1 MRKQKESHGFRRGSV
16 KHDLLL
22 KGGTVIDAAQGLNS
36 LCDIAIAD
44 GKIAAV
50 EPDIPER
57 SATQTV
63 SVKDKYVTPGLIDIH
78 THVYYGVTTWG
89 IRADAVC
96 TTAGTTT
103 VVDAGSPGWVT
114 FPGFREFI
122 SEPAQTNILTYIHI
136 SGIGLVYG
144 PIGEMIDIAYAA
156 PGQVAETLQQHRD
169 ITVGVKVRQGKMQ
182 VGDNGVEPLKL
193 AIEAAERAETT
204 VMCHIGAGV
213 SLPEILGLLRPG
225 DVITHCFQGNGD
237 NIIDEKGRIIPE
249 AWQAREDG
257 IVFDVGHGAGSF
269 HYEVAQRAM
278 EQGFISDVISTDLHT
293 GNINGPVYD
302 LPTTLSKLMHLGLS
316 LEDVIEKATF
326 SAAKAIQRE
335 DQIGNL
341 RVGTVAD
348 VAVFDVL
355 EGEFEYFDSHGTKF
369 IGDKKLKTELTIRE
383 GKI

>member
-1 MRKQKESHGFRRGSV
+1 MKY
-16 KHDLLL
+16 DLLL
-22 KGGTVIDAAQGLNS
+22 KGGTVIDAAQNLNAAQ
-36 LCDIAIAD
+36 DVAIAD
-44 GKIAAV
+44 GVIAAV
-50 EPDIPER
+50 EPDIPQR
-57 SATQTV
+57 AATQTV
-63 SVKDKYVTPGLIDIH
+63 SVKDRYVTPGLIDIH

-96 TTAGTTT
+96 PTAGTTT

-122 SEPAQTNILTYIHI
+122 AEPAQTNILTYIHI

-144 PIGEMIDIAYAA
+144 PIGEMIDIAYAN
-156 PGQVAETLQQHRD
+156 PERVADTLQQHRD

-182 VGDNGVEPLKL
+182 VGDNGVQPLKL
-193 AIEAAERAETT
+193 AVEAAERAETS

-213 SLPEILGLLRPG
+213 PLPEILGLLRPG

-249 AWQAREDG
+249 AWKAREDG
-257 IVFDVGHGAGSF
+257 IIFDVGHGAGSF

-302 LPTTLSKLMHLGLS
+302 LPTTLSKLMHLGLP
-316 LEDVIEKATF
+316 LADVIEKATF

-335 DQIGNL
+335 DQLGNL
-341 RVGTVAD
+341 KVGTVAD

-355 EGEFEYFDSHGTKF
+355 EGQFEYFDSHGTKF
-369 IGDKKLKTELTIRE
+369 IGDKKLKTELTIRK

>member
-1 MRKQKESHGFRRGSV
+1 MSIANRQPTTKY
-16 KHDLLL
+16 DLLL
-22 KGGTVIDAAQGLNS
+22 KGGTVIDAAQDLNAAR
-36 LCDIAIAD
+36 DVAIAD
-44 GKIAAV
+44 GVIAAV
-50 EPDIPER
+50 ESDIPER
-57 SATQTV
+57 AAIQTV
-63 SVKDKYVTPGLIDIH
+63 SVKDRYVTPGLIDIH

-96 TTAGTTT
+96 PTAGTTT
-103 VVDAGSPGWVT
+103 VVDAGSPSWVT

-122 SEPAQTNILTYIHI
+122 AEPAQTNILTYIHI

-156 PGQVAETLQQHRD
+156 PERVADTLQQHRD

-193 AIEAAERAETT
+193 AVEAAERAETS

-213 SLPEILGLLRPG
+213 PLPNILRHLRPG

-249 AWQAREDG
+249 AWKAREDG
-257 IVFDVGHGAGSF
+257 IIFDVGHGAGSF

-302 LPTTLSKLMHLGLS
+302 LPTTLSKLIHLGLP
-316 LEDVIEKATF
+316 LADVIEKATF

-335 DQIGNL
+335 DQLGNL
-341 RVGTVAD
+341 KVGTVAD
-348 VAVFDVL
+348 VAVFDVI
-355 EGEFEYFDSHGTKF
+355 EGQFEYFDSHGTKF
-369 IGDKKLKTELTIRE
+369 IGDKKLKTELTIRA

>member
-1 MRKQKESHGFRRGSV
+1 MKY
-16 KHDLLL
+16 DLLL
-22 KGGTVIDAAQGLNS
+22 KGGTVIDAAQDLNAPR
-36 LCDIAIAD
+36 DVAIAN
-44 GKIAAV
+44 GVIAAV
-50 EPDIPER
+50 ESDIPER
-57 SATQTV
+57 TATQTV
-63 SVKDKYVTPGLIDIH
+63 SVKDRYITPGLIDIH

-96 TTAGTTT
+96 PTAGTTT
-103 VVDAGSPGWVT
+103 VVDAGSPSWVT

-122 SEPAQTNILTYIHI
+122 AEPAQTNILTYIHI

-156 PGQVAETLQQHRD
+156 PERVADTLQQHRD

-182 VGDNGVEPLKL
+182 VGDNGVEPLTL
-193 AIEAAERAETT
+193 AIEAAERAGTS

-213 SLPEILGLLRPG
+213 PLPEILGLLRPG

-249 AWQAREDG
+249 AWKAREDG
-257 IVFDVGHGAGSF
+257 VIFDVGHGAGSF

-302 LPTTLSKLMHLGLS
+302 LPTTLSKLMHLGLP
-316 LEDVIEKATF
+316 LADVIEKATF

-335 DQIGNL
+335 EQIGNL
-341 RVGTVAD
+341 KVGTVAD
-348 VAVFDVL
+348 IAVFDVL
-355 EGEFEYFDSHGTKF
+355 EGQFEYFDSHGTKF
-369 IGDKKLKTELTIRE
+369 IGDKKLKAELTIRK

>member
-1 MRKQKESHGFRRGSV
+1 MSIANRQPTTKY
-16 KHDLLL
+16 DLLL
-22 KGGTVIDAAQGLNS
+22 KGGTVIDAAQDLNAAR
-36 LCDIAIAD
+36 DVAIAD
-44 GKIAAV
+44 GVIAAV
-50 EPDIPER
+50 ESDIPER
-57 SATQTV
+57 AAIQTI
-63 SVKDKYVTPGLIDIH
+63 SVKDRYVTPGLIDIH

-96 TTAGTTT
+96 PTAGTTT
-103 VVDAGSPGWVT
+103 VVDAGSPSWVT

-122 SEPAQTNILTYIHI
+122 AEPAQTNILTYIHI

-156 PGQVAETLQQHRD
+156 PERVADTLKQHRD
-169 ITVGVKVRQGKMQ
+169 ITIGVKVRQGKMQ

-193 AIEAAERAETT
+193 AVEAAERAETS

-213 SLPEILGLLRPG
+213 PLPNILRHLRPG

-249 AWQAREDG
+249 VWKAREDG
-257 IVFDVGHGAGSF
+257 IIFDVGHGAGSF

-302 LPTTLSKLMHLGLS
+302 LPTTLSKLIHLGLP
-316 LEDVIEKATF
+316 LADVIEKATF

-335 DQIGNL
+335 GQLGNL
-341 RVGTVAD
+341 KVGTVAD
-348 VAVFDVL
+348 VAVFDVI
-355 EGEFEYFDSHGTKF
+355 EGQFEYFDSHGTKF
-369 IGDKKLKTELTIRE
+369 IGDKKLKTELTIRA

>member
-1 MRKQKESHGFRRGSV
+1 MKY
-16 KHDLLL
+16 DLLL
-22 KGGTVIDAAQGLNS
+22 KGGTVIDAAQDLNAVR
-36 LCDIAIAD
+36 DVAIAD
-44 GKIAAV
+44 GVIAAV
-50 EPDIPER
+50 ESDIPER
-57 SATQTV
+57 AATQTV
-63 SVKDKYVTPGLIDIH
+63 SVKNRYITPGLIDIH

-96 TTAGTTT
+96 PTAGTTT
-103 VVDAGSPGWVT
+103 VVDAGSPSWVT

-122 SEPAQTNILTYIHI
+122 AEPAQTNILTYIHI

-156 PGQVAETLQQHRD
+156 PERVADTLQQHRD

-182 VGDNGVEPLKL
+182 VGDNGVEPLNL
-193 AIEAAERAETT
+193 AIEAAERAGTS

-213 SLPEILGLLRPG
+213 PLPEILRCLRPG

-249 AWQAREDG
+249 AWKAHEDG
-257 IVFDVGHGAGSF
+257 VIFDVGHGAGSF
-269 HYEVAQRAM
+269 RYEVAQRAM

-302 LPTTLSKLMHLGLS
+302 LPTTLSKLMHLGLP
-316 LEDVIEKATF
+316 LADVIEKATF
-326 SAAKAIQRE
+326 SAAKAIQRQ

-341 RVGTVAD
+341 KVGTVAD
-348 VAVFDVL
+348 IAVFNVL
-355 EGEFEYFDSHGTKF
+355 EGQFEYFDSHGTKF
-369 IGDKKLKTELTIRE
+369 IGNKKLKTELTIRK